1 MQPFVDFINTTTK
14 HVVTSTAPDEA
25 WDHTVLVREP
35 LVEYV
40 RGLKDRDGGDIGVHG
55 SLKLAASLLEA
66 DRVDVLELVV
76 VPTLAGGGRKLFGDR
91 SKPPAWLRLDSVA
104 GSPTGAVFLR
114 YVRR

>member
-1 MQPFVDFINTTTK
+1 VQPFVDFINTTTK

-76 VPTLAGGGRKLFGDR
+76 VPTLAGAGRKLFGDR
-91 SKPPAWLRLDSVA
+91 SVPARLRLATVA
-104 GSPTGAVFLR
+104 HSPTGAAFLR